1 MNQKAEQFLQML
13 KQFPDDSVFQ
23 LREIEENDDNLVLFQ
38 SSLEAKKDMFV
49 PMGVFID
56 DTIFT
61 VVRVAA
67 MVGAVNDENRV
78 KVRDFLASLNLQ
90 YKFKH
95 YDNEHGDII
104 LEAAIVSD
112 IKHFDPEIIAAVI
125 DMIWDHL
132 KRVYDEIE
140 KVVAVDK

>member
-140 KVVAVDK
+140 KVVAVDE